1 MKVPKINMAEKHGHT
16 YQIKVTLH
24 GTHPPIWR
32 SILVLGNTTLL
43 KLHDILQIVMG
54 WEDYHLHVFKIKGSV
69 YGNPIDDEYGDLG
82 TIDEATVKL
91 SHLIHRE
98 GQRLSYEY
106 DFGDSWNHTLLVE
119 KILPTQE
126 GIRYPLCLKGKR
138 ACPPEDVGG
147 VWGYQDFLEA
157 IRNPDHDE
165 HEEYLTWIGGG
176 FDPEVFDLQK
186 VNKRLR
192 HMGHGRSTEAL
203 QCWSMNANES
213 SGIEI
218 NLNSLW
224 PATLEDDQRAI
235 AENLALRRDVIA
247 LLVYLRDHKVTGTPS
262 TGNLPL
268 KAVNEICIR
277 FANPPKLEVDIGGHI
292 YRARSESDVWP
303 LYFRHVL
310 ASVGGLIT
318 GGLGR
323 RWKLTPLGERFL
335 AAPFPLQVW
344 LLLMTWWMQTNWAI
358 AFPFDFGD
366 NDMPA
371 GFSSLILKNLRELT
385 TTQVVPFETFAKRM
399 IEEARFSMITSN
411 PDNAQL
417 ILNSLIERM
426 VINPLADFGILQ
438 KEYVQHALLG
448 EEFQQLSSF
457 QVTPFGKGLLEAI
470 NAAMEP
476 ERRG

>member
-1 MKVPKINMAEKHGHT
+1 MAEKHGQT

-32 SILVLGNTTLL
+32 SILVPGNTTLL

-54 WEDYHLHVFKIKGSV
+54 WEDCHLHMFKSKGSV
-69 YGNPIDDEYGDLG
+69 YGNPMDDEYGDLG

-91 SHLIHRE
+91 SQLIHRQ

-157 IRNPDHDE
+157 IRDPDHDE
-165 HEEYLTWIGGG
+165 HDEYLTWIGGE
-176 FDPEVFDLQK
+176 FDPEAFDLQK
-186 VNKRLR
+186 VNARLR
-192 HMGHGRSTEAL
+192 HMGRGRSTEAL
-203 QCWSMNANES
+203 HSWSMNENEL
-213 SGIEI
+213 SGIKI
-218 NLNSLW
+218 NLNSAW

-235 AENLALRRDVIA
+235 AENLALRLDVIA
-247 LLVYLRDHKVTGTPS
+247 LLVYLRDHKVIGTPS

-268 KAVNEICIR
+268 KAVNEICAQ
-277 FANPPKLEVDIGGHI
+277 FVDPPQLEHDFGGHV

-323 RWKLTPLGERFL
+323 RWKLTSLGERFL
-335 AAPFPLQVW
+335 AAPPSWQVW
-344 LLLMTWWMQTNWAI
+344 LLLLIWWTRANWAI
-358 AFPFDFGD
+358 AYSYEFEDG
-366 NDMPA
+366 DMPA
-371 GFSSLILKNLRELT
+371 GFSSLTLKNLRAQPVGEA
-385 TTQVVPFETFAKRM
+385 VSFESFAKRM
-399 IEEARFSMITSN
+399 IEDGHLSWMVTN
-411 PDNAQL
+411 PNNAQI
-417 ILNSLIERM
+417 ILNAMIEN
-426 VINPLADFGILQ
+426 VIMNPLADFGVLQ
-438 KEYVQHALLG
+438 LEHVPHKSLG
-448 EEFQQLSSF
+448 ARFRELSSF
-457 QVTPFGKGLLEAI
+457 TVTPFGMGLLDAI
-470 NAAMEP
+470 DDADK
-476 ERRG
+476 

>member
-1 MKVPKINMAEKHGHT
+1 MTKSPDQV

-24 GTHPPIWR
+24 GTHPLIWR
-32 SILVLGNTTLL
+32 RILVPGNTTLL

-54 WEDYHLHVFKIKGSV
+54 WENAHLHMFKIKGSV
-69 YGNPIDDEYGDLG
+69 YGDPIDEEDDDLG

-91 SHLIHRE
+91 SHLIRRE

-126 GIRYPLCLKGKR
+126 GVRYPLCLKGKR

-157 IRNPDHDE
+157 IRNPDHGE
-165 HEEYLTWIGGG
+165 HEEYLNWIGAE

-186 VNKRLR
+186 VNERLR

-203 QCWSMNANES
+203 QSWSMYANEL

-218 NLNSLW
+218 NLNSPW

-277 FANPPKLEVDIGGHI
+277 FANPPKLEVNIGGHI

-335 AAPFPLQVW
+335 AAPSPMQVW
-344 LLLMTWWMQTNWAI
+344 LLLMTWWTQTNWAI
-358 AFPFDFGD
+358 TLSYLDDDYLPDGYSRLALEQLLDL
-366 NDMPA
+366 PA
-371 GFSSLILKNLRELT
+371 RKLVEYNRFADSMVKKAGMVWYSSNQDIARDILHS
-385 TTQVVPFETFAKRM
+385 V
-399 IEEARFSMITSN
+399 
-411 PDNAQL
+411 
-417 ILNSLIERM
+417 IERTL
-426 VINPLADFGILQ
+426 INPLADFGVLEN
-438 KEYVQHALLG
+438 EYVPHELLG

-457 QVTPFGKGLLEAI
+457 QVTSFGKGLLEAI
-470 NAAMEP
+470 NAAIET
-476 ERRG
+476 